1 MSVATRDAACTVWRW
16 RSWRRFIIDA
26 RVSARSP
33 RPRPRVSILAAGS
46 RNDTLAAKLQK
57 FSTQRGDSPEALF
70 SVLGDVYTSYTIG
83 LGRVVASAFKI
94 VFLVKV
100 AY

>member
-1 MSVATRDAACTVWRW
+1 MHSVALAIMEM
-16 RSWRRFIIDA
+16 FIIDA

-46 RNDTLAAKLQK
+46 RNGTLAAKLQK

-70 SVLGDVYTSYTIG
+70 SVLGDR
-83 LGRVVASAFKI
+83 LHVASYI
-94 VFLVKV
+94 LLD
-100 AY
+100 